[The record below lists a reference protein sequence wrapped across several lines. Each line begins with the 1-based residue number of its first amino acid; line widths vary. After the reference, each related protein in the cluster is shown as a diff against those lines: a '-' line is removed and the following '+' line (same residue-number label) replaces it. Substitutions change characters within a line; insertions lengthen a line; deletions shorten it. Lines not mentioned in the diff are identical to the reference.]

1 MARKPNPL
9 DLPQR
14 RIALH
19 YGALRNALGNY
30 GRLGTDV
37 GLLAPA
43 PTLIHGT
50 LTIHGIPPEA
60 KKVILFDR
68 TGTVLHR
75 FPTDGHGSL
84 PGLPGTNVAWVEVYG
99 RKNTPIRLGIPIS

>member
-1 MARKPNPL
+1 MAREQKRL

-14 RIALH
+14 RTVLH

-30 GRLGTDV
+30 GRLGTDAA
-37 GLLAPA
+37 LLTPA

-50 LTIHGIPPEA
+50 LTINGIPTEA
-60 KKVILFDR
+60 RKVILFDR
-68 TGTVLHR
+68 AGTELGR
-75 FPTDGHGSL
+75 IRTHGNTSL
-84 PGLPGTNVAWVEVYG
+84 RGISVSNVAWVEVYG